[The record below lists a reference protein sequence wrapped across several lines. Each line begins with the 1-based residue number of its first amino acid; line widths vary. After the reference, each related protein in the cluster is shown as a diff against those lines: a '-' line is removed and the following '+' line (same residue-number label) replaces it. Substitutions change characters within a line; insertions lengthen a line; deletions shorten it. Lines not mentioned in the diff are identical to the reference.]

1 MNSLFDKL
9 LTMDTRS
16 KEAVKNIGMTV
27 GAKSIGIVSSLLVV
41 PMTINYI
48 NPTQYGIWITLSSI
62 IGWIAFFDLGLGN
75 GFRNRFAQ
83 AKAEGN
89 LLLARQYLSTTY
101 VAISSIVIF
110 VFITATIGNSFVS
123 WSEILGIDSVYDA
136 ELSKIFIIL
145 CCFFCINM
153 IANIFGSLL
162 NADQKPG
169 YNSLIQCAGQ
179 LVSILVIFI
188 LTKTTDGSLTNLATY
203 FAGVPCTVMLISS
216 IVAFKWTRYKE
227 YRPSFSYVRIN
238 LIKKILNLG
247 VQFFVIYLCLIAIFQ
262 VINIVISREFGP
274 EYVTKYDLAQRY
286 FNVLYMVVNIVL
298 TPIWS
303 AFTDAYAKRDILWM
317 KKVMRTL
324 ECLWLLEIIAALLM
338 VLLSPFA
345 YKIWVGGA
353 VDVPFGLS
361 LSVMLLVICQSFG
374 TIYMS
379 MINGIGVIRLQL
391 IVYVSF
397 ALIIW
402 PILLFSCKMG
412 IEYVALGPAL
422 VYIVQGIVGRIQM
435 KKILGGTAH
444 GLWNK

>member
-1 MNSLFDKL
+1 
-9 LTMDTRS
+9 
-16 KEAVKNIGMTV
+16 
-27 GAKSIGIVSSLLVV
+27 
-41 PMTINYI
+41 
-48 NPTQYGIWITLSSI
+48 
-62 IGWIAFFDLGLGN
+62 
-75 GFRNRFAQ
+75 
-83 AKAEGN
+83 
-89 LLLARQYLSTTY
+89 
-101 VAISSIVIF
+101 
-110 VFITATIGNSFVS
+110 
-123 WSEILGIDSVYDA
+123 
-136 ELSKIFIIL
+136 
-145 CCFFCINM
+145 M

-188 LTKTTDGSLTNLATY
+188 LTKTTDGSLTNLAPD

-238 LIKKILNLG
+238 LIKKIL
-247 VQFFVIYLCLIAIFQ
+247 IFQ

-324 ECLWLLEIIAALLM
+324 ERLWLLEIIAALLM